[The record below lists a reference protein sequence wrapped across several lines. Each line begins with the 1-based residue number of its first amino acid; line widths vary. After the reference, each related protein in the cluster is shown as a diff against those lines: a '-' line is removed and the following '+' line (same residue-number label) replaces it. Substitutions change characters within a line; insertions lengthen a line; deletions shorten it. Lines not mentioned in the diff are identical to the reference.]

1 MLPNLIIAGA
11 PKCGSTSLFTWL
23 ADHPEVCGTVLKET
37 KYLVDPGT
45 PLYTASANYL
55 SGGVAGYQ
63 DYFAHCG
70 TADAK
75 WVVEGTPEYLY
86 RTTAL
91 DVLSALDPQ
100 PTVVFVFR
108 EPADRTYSFYQYARN
123 NMGDISMDLSF
134 REFLVAAQESERA
147 AETAGH
153 GAIAKWRDY
162 AIRFSHYADFVD
174 LWLARFPRNKIH
186 AFLFEELQRDN
197 RAFMRHVAQSLDI
210 APTFYDDYDFPHK
223 RPTYRVRSQA
233 VHRLRLAAG
242 RLVQHKAVKTGMRR
256 IMRRPYAAINIAA
269 PVHTTTEDE
278 RRVLEE
284 LTEYFAP
291 YNERLARSLDL
302 DLSGWNRRSARQ
314 V

>member
-11 PKCGSTSLFTWL
+11 PKCGTTSLFAWL
-23 ADHPEVCGTVLKET
+23 ADHPDVCGASLKET
-37 KYLVDPGT
+37 NYLVDPGT
-45 PLYTASANYL
+45 PFWTPSESYL
-55 SGGVAGYQ
+55 AAGLAGYQ
-63 DYFAHCG
+63 AYFAHCG
-70 TADAK
+70 SANAK
-75 WVVEGTPEYLY
+75 RIMEGTPEYLY
-86 RTTAL
+86 RKTAL
-91 DVLSALDPQ
+91 EVLSALDPQ
-100 PTVVFVFR
+100 PTIVFVFR
-108 EPADRTYSFYQYARN
+108 EPADRTYSFFQFARN
-123 NMGDISMDLSF
+123 NMAEIPRDFTFRKFLTAVQLSP
-134 REFLVAAQESERA
+134 SA

-162 AIRFSHYADFVD
+162 AVRFSHYADFVD

-210 APTFYDDYDFPHK
+210 DPTFYDGYDFPHK

-242 RLVQHKAVKTGMRR
+242 RLVRHKAVKTGMRR

-291 YNERLARSLDL
+291 YNERLAHSLDL